1 MKQMAKVKFAKKNI
15 KWEIK
20 QKHAP
25 TGSQNK
31 SFLIP
36 QPSSNFLS
44 LTEQKSWQKCNISL
58 CRYIYILSISRY
70 IYLIQFALAAFEL
83 NIYRRFA
90 SQLRGEGKV

>member
-44 LTEQKSWQKCNISL
+44 LTEQKSWQKCNI
-58 CRYIYILSISRY
+58 IYMSQMLYAGQSARPSVTFLSD
-70 IYLIQFALAAFEL
+70 F
-83 NIYRRFA
+83 
-90 SQLRGEGKV
+90 